1 LIERISSEEVNVSAR
16 DFTIDPA
23 VVWDYIETLAQFGKH
38 GETGVWRTVYSPEW
52 FDAQRQ
58 IETWSRAAGLDTR
71 WDAVGNVWGR
81 LQGSAGGKT
90 IVSGSHVDS
99 QLPGGRF
106 DGVLGV
112 ISALLALKLL
122 SERFGPPRRTLEVVS
137 FCEEESSR
145 FATTQHWGSRAIAGA
160 IEEEH
165 LTSVVSYDGEPIGDV
180 MREVGLAPERFR
192 EAVRDDIDI
201 FVELHI
207 EQGPI
212 LEQQGLPVA
221 VVTGITGGRQY
232 RVDLVGRAD
241 HAGARPMDLR
251 RDSMAGAAEMISGV
265 INTAHRMGR
274 PAVTTVGQLI
284 VEPNRPA
291 IVPERVRFS
300 IDARHP
306 DPEMRALL
314 YERHEALLRE
324 VAARRELEV
333 SWSFGSEQPPR
344 RSDPELVVLFQDAAA
359 EQGIPSYTM
368 ASGAVHDANRMADV
382 ARMVMLFVQSKDG
395 RSHTPAE
402 FTSAEHAALGVQ
414 LLAAGL
420 YKLAY

>member
-1 LIERISSEEVNVSAR
+1 MEP

-23 VVWDYIETLAQFGKH
+23 VVWEYIETLAQYGKH

-58 IETWSRAAGLDTR
+58 IETWCREAGLEVR

-81 LQGSAGGKT
+81 LPGSDGGQA

-112 ISALLALKLL
+112 ISALLALKTLR
-122 SERFGPPRRTLEVVS
+122 ERCGTPRRTLEVVS

-160 IEEEH
+160 IDEEH
-165 LTSVVSYDGEPIGDV
+165 LSSVVSYDGEPIGDV
-180 MREVGLAPERFR
+180 MRAVGLPPERFR
-192 EAVRDDIDI
+192 EAVRNDIDI

-232 RVDLVGRAD
+232 RVELVGRAD

-251 RDSMAGAAEMISGV
+251 RDPMAGAAEIISGV

-274 PAVTTVGQLI
+274 PAVTTVGHI
-284 VEPNRPA
+284 TVEPNRPA
-291 IVPERVRFS
+291 IIPERVRFS

-306 DPEMRALL
+306 DPETRALL
-314 YERHEALLRE
+314 YERHEALVRE
-324 VAARRELEV
+324 VAERRELEV
-333 SWSFGSEQPPR
+333 TWGFGSEQPPR
-344 RSDPELVVLFQDAAA
+344 QSDPELVALFQRAAQA
-359 EQGIPSYTM
+359 QGIPFFTM
-368 ASGAVHDANRMADV
+368 ASGAVHDANRMADI

-402 FTSAEHAALGVQ
+402 YTNPEHAALGVQ
-414 LLAAGL
+414 LLTAGL
-420 YKLAY
+420 YELAY